1 MKYILCHNLFP
12 STVEVNRTLAKAS
25 DVRSV
30 GVECLDAVVSAVR
43 HEDVALLVHG
53 HAPVRQKP
61 RPLELSASN
70 RLLYR
75 HGIMKQGSS

>member
-1 MKYILCHNLFP
+1 MKYILCHHLFP
-12 STVEVNRTLAKAS
+12 LTLEEVNEALAEAS

-30 GVECLDAVVSAVR
+30 WVECLDAVVSAVR

-61 RPLELSASN
+61 RPL
-70 RLLYR
+70 
-75 HGIMKQGSS
+75 K